1 MLVSMHLPASAPA
14 PAPHTLRRSVLSCV
28 LRLPAAAAAP
38 TPHTTPSEGR
48 YDELTNY
55 TNERSLWLAK
65 LRDTIEGPWQEWEM
79 GQLLASPDV
88 VEGVSQG
95 SIEGYR
101 SLSVETLRETLK
113 SR

>member
-1 MLVSMHLPASAPA
+1 MRPPSPCCCRCTLHPTKPHHLY
-14 PAPHTLRRSVLSCV
+14 
-28 LRLPAAAAAP
+28 
-38 TPHTTPSEGR
+38 R
-48 YDELTNY
+48 YDDLTNY

-65 LRDTIEGPWQEWEM
+65 LRDTIEEPWQEWEL

-88 VEGVSQG
+88 AEGVSQG

-101 SLSVETLRETLK
+101 GLSVESLQDTFR